1 VLRRRLDGYH
11 DFGTGVIC
19 VNNTKSARP
28 LSKTASR
35 PAQTVA
41 CLNTH
46 TPSLSGC
53 QDAKA
58 YFAADCLCFGLF
70 HFVPVDSCPFI
81 GGYEVVAI
89 QIYSQ
94 KSNAWRDAYNP
105 LRGMSLPKVI
115 SLLDA
120 GERGQYADL
129 QWFYHYMERSDAMV
143 FSVMQRRRAALL
155 SCDWDI
161 KQVSGDRVQGSGK
174 VDQALADEQ
183 AAMLREAYDRIENL
197 RDAVAFLFSG
207 FFRGFA
213 HLEKHYSESGLI
225 QRLEPVEQWFW
236 VRDGMY
242 GAWEYNQNAVS
253 GRYRGLPIE
262 PENFVI
268 LDTVALNRLLS
279 VLYMGRTLTLKDW
292 DSFLEVYGI
301 PSVFLVGPPNTPE
314 AKEEEYQRIA
324 EQLIADG
331 RGYLPNGSDIKYVNG
346 GGNRPP
352 FRERIEYLDRQI
364 TLVATGGLLTMLT
377 QAGSGTLA
385 GDAHTETFMQIARGD
400 ALTVSEVLQ
409 EHVDGPLLAE
419 FFPGE
424 PVLAYFEFA
433 PGVSDQSSRVVD
445 DALKLAQA
453 GYAVDPG
460 ELSEKT
466 GYRVERSAATKATA
480 IRDTSQQMRRA

>member
-1 VLRRRLDGYH
+1 MG
-11 DFGTGVIC
+11 
-19 VNNTKSARP
+19 
-28 LSKTASR
+28 
-35 PAQTVA
+35 
-41 CLNTH
+41 
-46 TPSLSGC
+46 
-53 QDAKA
+53 
-58 YFAADCLCFGLF
+58 
-70 HFVPVDSCPFI
+70 
-81 GGYEVVAI
+81 I
-89 QIYSQ
+89 QIYSS

-105 LRGMSLPKVI
+105 LRGMSLPKLL

-161 KQVSGDRVQGSGK
+161 KVVPEDGTLRRSDGATPRRQGYAGQGAWSYGG
-174 VDQALADEQ
+174 LAEEQ
-183 AAMLREAYDRIENL
+183 AEFLRGAYDRIENL
-197 RDAVAFLFSG
+197 RDAVSFLFSG
-207 FFRGFA
+207 FFRGYA
-213 HLEKHYSESGLI
+213 HLEKHFSESGMI

-262 PENFVI
+262 PGNFVI
-268 LDTVALNRLLS
+268 LDTVPLNRLLS
-279 VLYMGRTLTLKDW
+279 MQYLARTLTLKDW

-324 EQLIADG
+324 EQLISDG

-352 FRERIEYLDRQI
+352 FKERIEYLDRQI
-364 TLVATGGLLTMLT
+364 TLVATGGLLTML
-377 QAGSGTLA
+377 AESGSGTLA
-385 GDAHTETFMQIARGD
+385 GNAHSETFMQIARGD

-409 EHVDGPLLAE
+409 RHLDAPLLAE
-419 FFPGE
+419 FFPGDRCW
-424 PVLAYFEFA
+424 LT
-433 PGVSDQSSRVVD
+433 SSLRRRRRISR
-445 DALKLAQA
+445 A
-453 GYAVDPG
+453 GLLTMP
-460 ELSEKT
+460 S
-466 GYRVERSAATKATA
+466 SW
-480 IRDTSQQMRRA
+480 RRRG

>member
-1 VLRRRLDGYH
+1 M
-11 DFGTGVIC
+11 
-19 VNNTKSARP
+19 
-28 LSKTASR
+28 
-35 PAQTVA
+35 
-41 CLNTH
+41 
-46 TPSLSGC
+46 GC
-53 QDAKA
+53 DA
-58 YFAADCLCFGLF
+58 
-70 HFVPVDSCPFI
+70 V
-81 GGYEVVAI
+81 I

-105 LRGMSLPKVI
+105 LRGMSLQRMLT
-115 SLLDA
+115 LLDA

-161 KQVSGDRVQGSGK
+161 KQVPPQVGDSTTK
-174 VDQALADEQ
+174 VTKSTKGREGRDQVLADEQ

-207 FFRGFA
+207 FFRGYA
-213 HLEKHYSESGLI
+213 HMEKHYAPSGMI
-225 QRLEPVEQWFW
+225 TRLEPVEQWFW

-242 GAWEYNQNAVS
+242 GDWEYNQNAVS
-253 GRYRGLPIE
+253 SRYRGVPIE

-268 LDTVALNRLLS
+268 LDTVPLNRLLS
-279 VLYMGRTLTLKDW
+279 VLYLGRTLTLKDW

-324 EQLIADG
+324 EQLISDG

-364 TLVATGGLLTMLT
+364 TLVATGGLLTML
-377 QAGSGTLA
+377 AESGSGTLA
-385 GDAHTETFMQIARGD
+385 GAAHTETFMQIARGD

-409 EHVDGPLLAE
+409 KHLDAPLLAE

-433 PGVSDQSSRVVD
+433 PPAGDEVSRVIQ
-445 DALKLAQA
+445 DAAMLAKA
-453 GYAVDPG
+453 GVRMDPA

-466 GYRVERSAATKATA
+466 GYALSGA
-480 IRDTSQQMRRA
+480 